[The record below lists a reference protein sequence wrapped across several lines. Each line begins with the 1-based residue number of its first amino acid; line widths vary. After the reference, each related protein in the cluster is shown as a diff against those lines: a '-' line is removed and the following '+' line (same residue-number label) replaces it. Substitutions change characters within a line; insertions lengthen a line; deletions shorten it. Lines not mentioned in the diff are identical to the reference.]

1 MRAKQSALLLRRV
14 ASLAVTAKRHAVEPS
29 DFGSRVAHVDN
40 QQANRGTGASL
51 LLWKHLRSI
60 GAKSRT
66 SSSPGGK
73 TPSLKR
79 ENSASDSSEYC
90 WKRTPRLTGIMSWIR
105 SVFRS
110 SKKDCGVRSSCAEQR
125 SSSWRSRN
133 QREATGAHRLQPI
146 SWVC

>member
-1 MRAKQSALLLRRV
+1 MRAKQSALLLLRV
-14 ASLAVTAKRHAVEPS
+14 ASLAVTAKSNAVEPS

-40 QQANRGTGASL
+40 QQANRGAGASF

-60 GAKSRT
+60 GTKNRT
-66 SSSPGGK
+66 SSSSGGK

-90 WKRTPRLTGIMSWIR
+90 WRRTSSLAVVLSWIR

-110 SKKDCGVRSSCAEQR
+110 NKKDCGVRRSCAEQR
-125 SSSWRSRN
+125 SSSWRSTN
-133 QREATGAHRLQPI
+133 QCEAAVAHRLLPI